1 MKKSKFI
8 QSSIILL
15 IGGLITKVLGLIIK
29 ILLTRKVGVFGMGLY
44 SMIMPTFMLLLSIS
58 GMGLSN
64 ALNVLIA
71 TNKYNNK
78 NLIITALIF
87 SLTMDLIIF
96 MILFLFGNIIANSL
110 LQDQRLYYPLLSI
123 AFVLPFISFSNIFR
137 CYYFAKERMLP
148 HVISNILE
156 DLIKFFIMLS
166 CLFWFYWLVISNS
179 FIKFA
184 IYICHLLH
192 LYYHYILFEINIKC
206 FFNYLHSTLLIFI
219 ELYITVN
226 RILRPTAINRL
237 YIPIDKLLK
246 IIKIIVRI
254 KQFIKDILKFSLAR
268 FKACNELNKGASK

>member
-96 MILFLFGNIIANSL
+96 MILFLFGNVITNNL

-123 AFVLPFISFSNIFR
+123 AFVLPFINFSNIFR

-156 DLIKFFIMLS
+156 DLIKLLIISLLFLS
-166 CLFWFYWLVISNS
+166 LINEQ
-179 FIKFA
+179 
-184 IYICHLLH
+184 
-192 LYYHYILFEINIKC
+192 ILFLSR
-206 FFNYLHSTLLIFI
+206 YLLPLLLQLLLFPCQPLLRIF
-219 ELYITVN
+219 
-226 RILRPTAINRL
+226 
-237 YIPIDKLLK
+237 
-246 IIKIIVRI
+246 
-254 KQFIKDILKFSLAR
+254 SH
-268 FKACNELNKGASK
+268 